1 MKKQKITVSAT
12 VVSEHEQVKTK
23 EANQNILI
31 LKKEFAVVPDT
42 KEMLNDHKQSQVLN
56 SEPKVNLIQEQ
67 GPFILKKEFEVI
79 ENKLSKESNIF
90 NLKKGTSKL
99 LEVRKVSKSLG
110 EKPILKNISLTLQPG
125 KIVGLLGPNGSG
137 KTTLFNLIIGKIFP
151 DQGSILFNNEPINN
165 LPIHLRSLKGISLL
179 EQHKGLFGN
188 MTAED
193 NLYAILE
200 LHIKDKEKIYERID
214 ALLAYFDLAYLKN
227 TKANLLSGGEYKKI
241 SILQRICNPN
251 ISTLLLDEPC
261 AALDPL
267 SINSLKEFIL
277 ELKKIGLSI
286 LITDHNYW
294 AIENILDKAY
304 LIKDGQILV
313 EGTTDKISNDKNAI
327 KYYLGGNFRL

>member
-23 EANQNILI
+23 EENQNILI
-31 LKKEFAVVPDT
+31 LKKEFAIVPDT
-42 KEMLNDHKQSQVLN
+42 KEMLNDHQQSQVLN
-56 SEPKVNLIQEQ
+56 SEPKVDLIQEQ

>member
-1 MKKQKITVSAT
+1 MKKEKITVSAT
-12 VVSEHEQVKTK
+12 AVSDDEQVKTK
-23 EANQNILI
+23 RVNQNILI

-56 SEPKVNLIQEQ
+56 SEPKVDLIQEQ

-90 NLKKGTSKL
+90 NLKRGTNKL

-110 EKPILKNISLTLQPG
+110 EKPILKNISLTLPPG

>member
-1 MKKQKITVSAT
+1 MKKQKITVTAT

-23 EANQNILI
+23 KESQNILI
-31 LKKEFAVVPDT
+31 LKKEFAIVPDI

>member
-1 MKKQKITVSAT
+1 MKKKITLKADI
-12 VVSEHEQVKTK
+12 EQKGFIKKEVKQDVFLLEREFSISQK
-23 EANQNILI
+23 QEDDNKSVLKKDKAFL
-31 LKKEFAVVPDT
+31 LKKEF
-42 KEMLNDHKQSQVLN
+42 KL
-56 SEPKVNLIQEQ
+56 
-67 GPFILKKEFEVI
+67 I
-79 ENKLSKESNIF
+79 ENKIYQKDNIF
-90 NLKKGTSKL
+90 NLKKNTSKL
-99 LEVRKVSKSLG
+99 LQVKKVSKSLG
-110 EKPILKNISLTLQPG
+110 KRPILKNISLSLEPG

-151 DQGSILFNNEPINN
+151 DEGDILFNGEPIHNM
-165 LPIHLRSLKGISLL
+165 PIHLRSLKGISLL

-214 ALLAYFDLAYLKN
+214 SLLAYFDLAYLRK

-267 SINSLKEFIL
+267 SINSLKGFIL
-277 ELKKIGLSI
+277 ELKKMGLSI

-313 EGTTDKISNDKNAI
+313 EGTTQKISNDKNAI
-327 KYYLGGNFRL
+327 KYYLGGNFRF

>member
-1 MKKQKITVSAT
+1 MKKKITLKADI
-12 VVSEHEQVKTK
+12 EQKGFVKK
-23 EANQNILI
+23 EVKQDVFLLEREFSISQKKEDDNKSVLKKDKAFL
-31 LKKEFAVVPDT
+31 LKKEF
-42 KEMLNDHKQSQVLN
+42 KL
-56 SEPKVNLIQEQ
+56 
-67 GPFILKKEFEVI
+67 I
-79 ENKLSKESNIF
+79 ENKIYQKDNIF
-90 NLKKGTSKL
+90 NLKKNTSKL
-99 LEVRKVSKSLG
+99 LQIKKVSKSLG
-110 EKPILKNISLTLQPG
+110 KRPILKNISLSLEPG

-151 DQGSILFNNEPINN
+151 DEGDILFNGEPIHNM
-165 LPIHLRSLKGISLL
+165 PIHLRSLKGISLL

-214 ALLAYFDLAYLKN
+214 SLLAYFDLAYLRK

-277 ELKKIGLSI
+277 ELKKMGLSI

-313 EGTTDKISNDKNAI
+313 EGTTQKISNDKNAI
-327 KYYLGGNFRL
+327 KYYLGGNFRF

>member
-23 EANQNILI
+23 EENQNILI
-31 LKKEFAVVPDT
+31 LKKEFAIVPDT

-56 SEPKVNLIQEQ
+56 SKPKVDLIQEQ
-67 GPFILKKEFEVI
+67 DPFILKKEFEVI

>member
-1 MKKQKITVSAT
+1 MKKQKITVTAT

-56 SEPKVNLIQEQ
+56 SEPKVDLIQEQ

-151 DQGSILFNNEPINN
+151 DQGSILFNNEPIQN

>member
-1 MKKQKITVSAT
+1 MKKKITLKADI
-12 VVSEHEQVKTK
+12 EQKSFIQKEVKQDVFLLEREFSISQK
-23 EANQNILI
+23 QEDDNKSVLKKDKAFL
-31 LKKEFAVVPDT
+31 LKKEF
-42 KEMLNDHKQSQVLN
+42 KL
-56 SEPKVNLIQEQ
+56 
-67 GPFILKKEFEVI
+67 I
-79 ENKLSKESNIF
+79 ENKIYQKDNIF
-90 NLKKGTSKL
+90 NLKKNTSKL
-99 LEVRKVSKSLG
+99 LQIKKVSKSLG
-110 EKPILKNISLTLQPG
+110 KRPILKNISLSLEPG

-151 DQGSILFNNEPINN
+151 DEGDILFNGEPIHNM
-165 LPIHLRSLKGISLL
+165 PIHLRSLKGISLL

-214 ALLAYFDLAYLKN
+214 SLLAYFDLAYLRK

-267 SINSLKEFIL
+267 SINSLKGFIL
-277 ELKKIGLSI
+277 ELKKMGLSI

-313 EGTTDKISNDKNAI
+313 EGTTQKISNDKNAI
-327 KYYLGGNFRL
+327 KYYLGGNFRF

>member
-1 MKKQKITVSAT
+1 MKKQKITVTAT

-31 LKKEFAVVPDT
+31 LKKEFAIVPDT
-42 KEMLNDHKQSQVLN
+42 KEILNDHKQSQVLN
-56 SEPKVNLIQEQ
+56 SEPKIDLIQEQ
-67 GPFILKKEFEVI
+67 SPFILKKEFEVI
-79 ENKLSKESNIF
+79 ENKLSKENNIF

>member
-1 MKKQKITVSAT
+1 MKKKTTIRAGIITEQESFAKEGIEQNIFLLEKKFSLSYQDED
-12 VVSEHEQVKTK
+12 VSESHKK
-23 EANQNILI
+23 ENDNKLVLKNEKAFF
-31 LKKEFAVVPDT
+31 LKKEF
-42 KEMLNDHKQSQVLN
+42 Q
-56 SEPKVNLIQEQ
+56 
-67 GPFILKKEFEVI
+67 VI
-79 ENKLSKESNIF
+79 EKKNYLKDNIF
-90 NLKKGTSKL
+90 NLKKNSSKL
-99 LEVRKVSKSLG
+99 LQVKKVSKSLG
-110 EKPILKNISLTLQPG
+110 KRPILKNISLSLEPG

-151 DQGSILFNNEPINN
+151 DEGNILFNGEPIHNM
-165 LPIHLRSLKGISLL
+165 PIHLRSLKGISLL

-214 ALLAYFDLAYLKN
+214 SLLAYFDLAYLKK

-267 SINSLKEFIL
+267 SINSLKGFIL
-277 ELKKIGLSI
+277 ELKKMGLSI

-313 EGTTDKISNDKNAI
+313 EGTTQKISNDKNAI
-327 KYYLGGNFRL
+327 KYYLGGNFRF

>member
-1 MKKQKITVSAT
+1 MKKQKITVTAT

-23 EANQNILI
+23 EENQNILI
-31 LKKEFAVVPDT
+31 LKKEFAIVPDT

-67 GPFILKKEFEVI
+67 DPFILKKEFEVI

>member
-1 MKKQKITVSAT
+1 MKKKITLKADI
-12 VVSEHEQVKTK
+12 EQKGFIQKEVKQDVFLLEREFSISQK
-23 EANQNILI
+23 QEDDNKSVLKKDKAFL
-31 LKKEFAVVPDT
+31 LKKEF
-42 KEMLNDHKQSQVLN
+42 KL
-56 SEPKVNLIQEQ
+56 
-67 GPFILKKEFEVI
+67 I
-79 ENKLSKESNIF
+79 ENKIYQKDNIF
-90 NLKKGTSKL
+90 NLKKNTSKL
-99 LEVRKVSKSLG
+99 LQIKKVSKSLG
-110 EKPILKNISLTLQPG
+110 KRPILKNISLSLEPG

-151 DQGSILFNNEPINN
+151 DEGNILFNGEPIHNM
-165 LPIHLRSLKGISLL
+165 PIHLRSLKGISLL

-200 LHIKDKEKIYERID
+200 LHIKDKEKIYDRID
-214 ALLAYFDLAYLKN
+214 SLLAYFDLAYLRK

-277 ELKKIGLSI
+277 ELKRMGLSI

-313 EGTTDKISNDKNAI
+313 EGTTQKISNDKNAI
-327 KYYLGGNFRL
+327 KYYLGGNFRF

>member
-1 MKKQKITVSAT
+1 MKKKITLKADI
-12 VVSEHEQVKTK
+12 EQKGFIKKEVKQDVFLLEREFSISQK
-23 EANQNILI
+23 QEDDNKSVLKKDKAFL
-31 LKKEFAVVPDT
+31 LKKEF
-42 KEMLNDHKQSQVLN
+42 KL
-56 SEPKVNLIQEQ
+56 
-67 GPFILKKEFEVI
+67 I
-79 ENKLSKESNIF
+79 ENKIYQKDNIF
-90 NLKKGTSKL
+90 NLKKNTSKL
-99 LEVRKVSKSLG
+99 LQIKKVSKSLG
-110 EKPILKNISLTLQPG
+110 KRPILKNISLSLEPG

-151 DQGSILFNNEPINN
+151 DEGDILFNGEPIHNM
-165 LPIHLRSLKGISLL
+165 PIHLRSLKGISLL

-214 ALLAYFDLAYLKN
+214 SLLAYFDLAYLKK

-277 ELKKIGLSI
+277 ELKKMGLSI

-313 EGTTDKISNDKNAI
+313 EGTTQKISNDKNAI
-327 KYYLGGNFRL
+327 KYYLGGNFRF

>member
-1 MKKQKITVSAT
+1 MKKKITLKADI
-12 VVSEHEQVKTK
+12 EKKDFIK
-23 EANQNILI
+23 EEIKQDVFLLEKEFSISQKKEDDNKSVLKKDKAFL
-31 LKKEFAVVPDT
+31 LKKEF
-42 KEMLNDHKQSQVLN
+42 KL
-56 SEPKVNLIQEQ
+56 
-67 GPFILKKEFEVI
+67 I
-79 ENKLSKESNIF
+79 ENKIYQKDNIF
-90 NLKKGTSKL
+90 NLKKNTSKL
-99 LEVRKVSKSLG
+99 LQVKKVSKSLG
-110 EKPILKNISLTLQPG
+110 KRPILKNISLTLEPG

-151 DQGSILFNNEPINN
+151 DAGDILFNDEPIHNM
-165 LPIHLRSLKGISLL
+165 PIHLRSLKGISLL

-214 ALLAYFDLAYLKN
+214 SLLAYFDLAYLKK

-277 ELKKIGLSI
+277 ELKKMGLSI

-313 EGTTDKISNDKNAI
+313 EGTTQKISNDKNAI
-327 KYYLGGNFRL
+327 KYYLGGNFRF

>member
-1 MKKQKITVSAT
+1 MKKQKITVTAT

-23 EANQNILI
+23 EGNQNILI
-31 LKKEFAVVPDT
+31 LKKEFAIVPDT

-67 GPFILKKEFEVI
+67 DPFILKKEFEVI

-200 LHIKDKEKIYERID
+200 LHIKEKEKIYERID

>member
-1 MKKQKITVSAT
+1 MKKQKITIAAT
-12 VVSEHEQVKTK
+12 VVSEHKQVKTK
-23 EANQNILI
+23 KANQNIFI
-31 LKKEFAVVPDT
+31 LKKEFAMVPDT
-42 KEMLNDHKQSQVLN
+42 KEILNDHKQSQLLN
-56 SEPKVNLIQEQ
+56 SEPKVDLIQEQ
-67 GPFILKKEFEVI
+67 DPFILKKEFEVI

-151 DQGSILFNNEPINN
+151 DQGSILFNNEPIQN

>member
-1 MKKQKITVSAT
+1 MKKQKITVTAT

-23 EANQNILI
+23 EENQNILI
-31 LKKEFAVVPDT
+31 LKKEFAIVPDT
-42 KEMLNDHKQSQVLN
+42 KEMLNDYQQSQVLN
-56 SEPKVNLIQEQ
+56 SEPKVDLIQEQ

>member
-1 MKKQKITVSAT
+1 MKKEKIIINANIY
-12 VVSEHEQVKTK
+12 SEKQ
-23 EANQNILI
+23 IFL
-31 LKKEFAVVPDT
+31 LKKKLAVPY
-42 KEMLNDHKQSQVLN
+42 KSLSSNSQN
-56 SEPKVNLIQEQ
+56 T
-67 GPFILKKEFEVI
+67 FILKKEFKII
-79 ENKLSKESNIF
+79 ENNTENKNKIFDIKKNIKKE
-90 NLKKGTSKL
+90 LKVKN
-99 LEVRKVSKSLG
+99 VSKSLG
-110 EKPILKNISLTLQPG
+110 QRPILKDISLTIEPG

-137 KTTLFNLIIGKIFP
+137 KTTIFNLIIGKIFP
-151 DQGSILFNNEPINN
+151 DQGSIIFNNEVVHE
-165 LPIHLRSLKGISLL
+165 LPIHLRSQKGISLL

-188 MTAED
+188 MTVED

-200 LHIKDKEKIYERID
+200 LHIKEKEKIYDKINI
-214 ALLAYFDLAYLKN
+214 LLSYFNLEYLKK
-227 TKANLLSGGEYKKI
+227 TKANFLSGGEYKKV

-251 ISTLLLDEPC
+251 ISILLLDEPC

-277 ELKKIGLSI
+277 ELKNMGLSI

-313 EGTTDKISNDKNAI
+313 EGTPQKISTDKNAI

>member
-1 MKKQKITVSAT
+1 MKKQKITVTAT

-31 LKKEFAVVPDT
+31 LKKEFAIVPDT
-42 KEMLNDHKQSQVLN
+42 KEILNDHKQSQVLN
-56 SEPKVNLIQEQ
+56 SEPKIDLIQEQ
-67 GPFILKKEFEVI
+67 SPFILKKEFEVI
-79 ENKLSKESNIF
+79 ENKLSKENNIF

-200 LHIKDKEKIYERID
+200 LHIKEKEKIYERID

>member
-1 MKKQKITVSAT
+1 MKKKITLKADIEKKDFIKEEIKQDILLLEKKISIPGQKED
-12 VVSEHEQVKTK
+12 VSESHKK
-23 EANQNILI
+23 ENNNKPILKKGKAFL
-31 LKKEFAVVPDT
+31 LKKEF
-42 KEMLNDHKQSQVLN
+42 K
-56 SEPKVNLIQEQ
+56 
-67 GPFILKKEFEVI
+67 VI
-79 ENKLSKESNIF
+79 ENKVYQKDNIF
-90 NLKKGTSKL
+90 NLKKNTSKL
-99 LEVRKVSKSLG
+99 LQVKKVSKSLG
-110 EKPILKNISLTLQPG
+110 KRPILKNISLTLEPG

-151 DQGSILFNNEPINN
+151 DAGDILFNDEPIHNM
-165 LPIHLRSLKGISLL
+165 PIHLRSLKGISLL

-214 ALLAYFDLAYLKN
+214 SLLAYFDLAYLKK

-267 SINSLKEFIL
+267 SINSLKDFIL
-277 ELKKIGLSI
+277 ELKKMGLSI

-313 EGTTDKISNDKNAI
+313 EGTTQKISNDKNAI
-327 KYYLGGNFRL
+327 KYYLGGNFRF

>member
-1 MKKQKITVSAT
+1 MKKQKITVTAT

-23 EANQNILI
+23 EENQNILI
-31 LKKEFAVVPDT
+31 LKKEFAIVPDT

-67 GPFILKKEFEVI
+67 DPFILKKEFEVI

-151 DQGSILFNNEPINN
+151 DQGSILFNNEPIQN

>member
-1 MKKQKITVSAT
+1 MKKQKITVTAT

-31 LKKEFAVVPDT
+31 LKKEFAIVPDT

-56 SEPKVNLIQEQ
+56 SEPKIDLIQEQ
-67 GPFILKKEFEVI
+67 SPFILKKEFEVI
-79 ENKLSKESNIF
+79 ENKLSKENNIF

>member
-1 MKKQKITVSAT
+1 MNKEKITIKAKIA
-12 VVSEHEQVKTK
+12 SEKK
-23 EANQNILI
+23 EEVFL
-31 LKKEFAVVPDT
+31 LKKEFAISKKLNISNSK
-42 KEMLNDHKQSQVLN
+42 KEERFL
-56 SEPKVNLIQEQ
+56 
-67 GPFILKKEFEVI
+67 LKKEFKVI
-79 ENKLSKESNIF
+79 DNQYLKKNIF
-90 NLKKGTSKL
+90 NLNKINNKI
-99 LEVRKVSKSLG
+99 LEVKKISKSLG
-110 EKPILKNISLTLQPG
+110 KRPILKNISLTIEPG

-151 DQGSILFNNEPINN
+151 DQGNILFNNEIINE
-165 LPIHLRSLKGISLL
+165 LPIHIRSQKGISLL

-200 LHIKDKEKIYERID
+200 LHIKDKQKILDKID
-214 ALLAYFDLAYLKN
+214 FLLSYFDLGYLKK
-227 TKANLLSGGEYKKI
+227 TKANFLSGGEYKKV

-251 ISTLLLDEPC
+251 ITTLLLDEPC

-267 SINSLKEFIL
+267 SINSLKEFII
-277 ELKKIGLSI
+277 ELKKMGLSI

-313 EGTTDKISNDKNAI
+313 EGTTQKISNDKNAI
-327 KYYLGGNFRL
+327 KYYLGGSFKI

>member
-23 EANQNILI
+23 EENQNILI

-56 SEPKVNLIQEQ
+56 SEPKVDLIQEQ

-313 EGTTDKISNDKNAI
+313 EGT
-327 KYYLGGNFRL
+327 

>member
-1 MKKQKITVSAT
+1 MNKEKIVVTANIESNKKKGAF
-12 VVSEHEQVKTK
+12 
-23 EANQNILI
+23 L
-31 LKKEFAVVPDT
+31 LKKEFKIENPLKD
-42 KEMLNDHKQSQVLN
+42 
-56 SEPKVNLIQEQ
+56 
-67 GPFILKKEFEVI
+67 FKKENEPFLI
-79 ENKLSKESNIF
+79 KKKFKIAENKSLNKNNIF
-90 NLKKGTSKL
+90 NLKKNNNKI
-99 LEVRKVSKSLG
+99 LEVKKISKSLG
-110 EKPILKNISLTLQPG
+110 KRPILKNISLTLEPG

-151 DQGSILFNNEPINN
+151 DQGTISFNNEVINN
-165 LPIHLRSLKGISLL
+165 LPIHLRSQKGISLL

-200 LHIKDKEKIYERID
+200 LHIKDKEEILNRIES
-214 ALLAYFDLAYLKN
+214 LLSYFDLIYLKK
-227 TKANLLSGGEYKKI
+227 TKVNFLSGGEYKKL
-241 SILQRICNPN
+241 SILQRICNPY
-251 ISTLLLDEPC
+251 ISILLLDEPC

-277 ELKKIGLSI
+277 ELKKMGLSI

-313 EGTTDKISNDKNAI
+313 EGTTQEISRDKNAI
-327 KYYLGGNFRL
+327 KYYLGTNFRI

>member
-1 MKKQKITVSAT
+1 MIKEKITIKANIA
-12 VVSEHEQVKTK
+12 SERKKETLLLEKKFIISTK
-23 EANQNILI
+23 LNILDKKEEKSFL
-31 LKKEFAVVPDT
+31 LKKEF
-42 KEMLNDHKQSQVLN
+42 KIINNQ
-56 SEPKVNLIQEQ
+56 
-67 GPFILKKEFEVI
+67 FLKK
-79 ENKLSKESNIF
+79 NNIF
-90 NLKKGTSKL
+90 NLNNKNKILEIKKI
-99 LEVRKVSKSLG
+99 SKSLG
-110 EKPILKNISLTLQPG
+110 KRPILKNISLTIEPG

-151 DQGSILFNNEPINN
+151 DQGSILFNDEIINE
-165 LPIHLRSLKGISLL
+165 LPIHLRSQKGISLL

-200 LHIKDKEKIYERID
+200 LHIKDKQKIIDRID
-214 ALLAYFDLAYLKN
+214 SLLSYFDLLYLKK
-227 TKANLLSGGEYKKI
+227 TKANFLSGGEYKKV

-251 ISTLLLDEPC
+251 ITTLLLDEPC

-267 SINSLKEFIL
+267 SINSLKEFII
-277 ELKKIGLSI
+277 ELKNMGLSI

-294 AIENILDKAY
+294 AIESILDKAY

-313 EGTTDKISNDKNAI
+313 EGTTQKISSDKNAI